1 MTNNRTLKWT
11 LKKEAQ
17 RERERLERELR
28 EAREREERQRAER
41 ERLEKERAELERLER
56 DRALERER
64 AERERQERERAERE
78 RFERERAERERQER
92 ERAERERAERE
103 QLERELAA
111 ERERQER
118 ERAAAAERADR
129 EREERERLAA
139 QNVVAPTAVTSALSA
154 LTTIV
159 NLGNRADANVQ
170 QQPSQQPNDK
180 FEIPISSVTKS
191 DAVYSRYPVQEIID
205 DTTTKIQEIYEV
217 HQYKREE
224 ITRYSPTQAT
234 AQVFKIKKEL
244 NQNII
249 VILPFW
255 PYSMTFLSTQNQD
268 IFKFFIIL

>member
-139 QNVVAPTAVTSALSA
+139 QNVVAPTAVSSALSA

-170 QQPSQQPNDK
+170 QQQPPPSQQPNDK

-255 PYSMTFLSTQNQD
+255 PYFRT
-268 IFKFFIIL
+268 IFINSKSRYF

>member
-1 MTNNRTLKWT
+1 MERI
-11 LKKEAQ
+11 
-17 RERERLERELR
+17 ERE
-28 EAREREERQRAER
+28 
-41 ERLEKERAELERLER
+41 
-56 DRALERER
+56 RALERER

-118 ERAAAAERADR
+118 ERELAAER
-129 EREERERLAA
+129 ERQERERLAA
-139 QNVVAPTAVTSALSA
+139 QNVVAPTAALAA

-159 NLGNRADANVQ
+159 NLGNQ
-170 QQPSQQPNDK
+170 PQQPSSQPQQQPNDK

-191 DAVYSRYPVQEIID
+191 DVVYSRYPVQEIID

-244 NQNII
+244 NPNMR
-249 VILPFW
+249 VLSFLFGFIL
-255 PYSMTFLSTQNQD
+255 
-268 IFKFFIIL
+268 